1 MSWDRD
7 KSNFKEAND
16 LLKTVLPEYEFISK
30 APNAPDPDYALEDGG
45 KLYKSTDNAGNV
57 YLIRNPAAWR
67 MRRDAEGS
75 VTRCRQ
81 PPQLIMTFSELKKA
95 AANRITYELSTEP
108 KKLLDSI

>member
-30 APNAPDPDYALEDGG
+30 APSGDAREQLLDGG

-57 YLIRNPAAWR
+57 YLIRNPAAWAIR
-67 MRRDAEGS
+67 GKPDGS
-75 VTRCRQ
+75 ITRYR
-81 PPQLIMTFSELKKA
+81 PPPELIMTFSELKKA
-95 AANRITYELSTEP
+95 AANRLTHELSTEP
-108 KKLLDSI
+108 KKLIGSI